1 MLGEYVKSCVI
12 LSLFFK
18 GMAKRG
24 ENGIIKLKPASSTKV
39 ANLNVPEYALIYFRF
54 KWKHQS
60 AIRHSV
66 VTWEWVMEGLMCPS
80 VRQCLRAHCDKES
93 KILCNSRAKYSRHS
107 LSHYCTVQIMWR
119 CWVSIYCALKHLKHH
134 GDSVSNTA
142 SILSRAQTPPGNTNM
157 LSHADPPPYGHHYG
171 CLGIRTPDRNGT
183 KCFWL
188 LVWNLRC
195 YRNRKKPIEYSTG
208 YFENTENRQAYFIVI
223 YKLQEAYHILTAFTW
238 LFLIILW
245 HQDA

>member
-1 MLGEYVKSCVI
+1 MK
-12 LSLFFK
+12 
-18 GMAKRG
+18 
-24 ENGIIKLKPASSTKV
+24 ASKCD
-39 ANLNVPEYALIYFRF
+39 LELPL
-54 KWKHQS
+54 

-119 CWVSIYCALKHLKHH
+119 CWVSIYCVHLKHH
-134 GDSVSNTA
+134 GDSVSKHVTGTA
-142 SILSRAQTPPGNTNM
+142 ARTSPQRAFCLELKHLRGNTNM

-195 YRNRKKPIEYSTG
+195 YRNRKNPIEYSTG
-208 YFENTENRQAYFIVI
+208 YFENTENSLFYCVI
-223 YKLQEAYHILTAFTW
+223 YKLQEAYHILTAFTG
-238 LFLIILW
+238 LFFNHFVTSGCLGSVL
-245 HQDA
+245 